1 MIKKATIELKENNEQ
16 LVAIKK
22 EISTGLG
29 KRRLMLSEMSG
40 FDLSGNVQNIV
51 CFWSLNNKLTDYLE
65 QNKVVEGSIWITDG
79 NRTAKIDSHE
89 KLENFDIETFFKK

>member
-1 MIKKATIELKENNEQ
+1 MSTHFLHKSVSGTILGQPEVMRRVETLSI
-16 LVAIKK
+16 VY
-22 EISTGLG
+22 GLLD
-29 KRRLMLSEMSG
+29 LMNY
-40 FDLSGNVQNIV
+40 F
-51 CFWSLNNKLTDYLE
+51 E